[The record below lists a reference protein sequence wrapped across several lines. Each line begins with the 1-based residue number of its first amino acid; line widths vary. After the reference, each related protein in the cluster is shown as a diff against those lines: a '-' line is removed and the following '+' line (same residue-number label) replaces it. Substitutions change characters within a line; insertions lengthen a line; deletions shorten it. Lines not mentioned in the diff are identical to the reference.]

1 MGATG
6 LPAAT
11 LGPSRFSDVRT
22 VDSTLTETIAV
33 RTEYPPP
40 VAAPGPLRD
49 GQLFGPR
56 YRIIRLLG
64 AGGMGAVYQA
74 RDAELGVT
82 VAVKVIL
89 SDLKRGGMLL
99 ANEDEFETKIRLQT
113 DELRSAGLDVTLRI
127 TTGAAPGAAYM
138 IADAAS
144 SFGADV
150 IVVGTRGHTAI
161 GGLLLGSV
169 TQRLLHLAPCPVL
182 AVPALNPAP
191 GEPERELEEVAS

>member
-1 MGATG
+1 MICPICGRQTGADGGQCPACGLRTLLGADRIVMGATG

-89 SDLKRGGMLL
+89 SDLKRGGISHAAEERFKNELLL
-99 ANEDEFETKIRLQT
+99 ARK
-113 DELRSAGLDVTLRI
+113 VTHKHVVRI
-127 TTGAAPGAAYM
+127 H
-138 IADAAS
+138 D
-144 SFGADV
+144 
-150 IVVGTRGHTAI
+150 
-161 GGLLLGSV
+161 
-169 TQRLLHLAPCPVL
+169 
-182 AVPALNPAP
+182 
-191 GEPERELEEVAS
+191 